1 VQCYFIQMTTSFRKA
16 WFFPA
21 FSSLLANRSE
31 GLVLAGA
38 GGVQLGL
45 TLLHLPGWICPFR
58 AVFGIPCPG
67 CGLTTAIVEL
77 LHGKVLE
84 SLHTHAFA
92 SIFLLAFLVILAA
105 ALLPGSLR
113 EKMAAGIAGFERRT
127 GMTAWVLSG
136 LILYWGIRLFGLV

>member
-1 VQCYFIQMTTSFRKA
+1 MTTSFRKA

-21 FSSLLANRSE
+21 FSSLLVNRTE

-45 TLLHLPGWICPFR
+45 TLLHLPGWICPFK
-58 AVFGIPCPG
+58 AVFWIPCPG

-77 LHGKVLE
+77 LQGKVLE

-92 SIFLLAFLVILAA
+92 PIFLPAFLVILVT
-105 ALLPGSLR
+105 ALLPGTLR
-113 EKMAAGIAGFERRT
+113 DKMAAGIAGFEYRT
-127 GMTAWVLSG
+127 GITAWVLSG
-136 LILYWGIRLFGLV
+136 LMLYWIIRLFGLV